1 MSDNVHQNKDLKV
14 GTTAGA
20 FPKQEDDAKTL
31 VLGELS
37 SEEWSPGVDDP
48 PLNED
53 SQVPDTSGVD
63 VDDSQVLQNSQP
75 VFSPKE
81 EFPDSQPVEG
91 VEENKEDP
99 SPESPNIHDDKS
111 VEDEGKDES
120 AEGEEEEHAT
130 DDEVTGFLTM
140 DDNGNLLQ
148 HGHVSDYSYQLMH
161 FIQDIMANAASN
173 TAASS
178 TPTPP
183 VQAPNPGSREER
195 RRARNARLRKLRA
208 KSGK

>member
-14 GTTAGA
+14 GATAGA

-75 VFSPKE
+75 VFSPTE
-81 EFPDSQPVEG
+81 EFPDSQPVER

-148 HGHVSDYSYQLMH
+148 HGHVSDYSTSSCTSSRTSWLMRLV
-161 FIQDIMANAASN
+161 IL
-173 TAASS
+173 
-178 TPTPP
+178 
-183 VQAPNPGSREER
+183 R
-195 RRARNARLRKLRA
+195 RRAPLLLQFRLQTRVPV
-208 KSGK
+208 KSVVGRVTLACAS

>member
-1 MSDNVHQNKDLKV
+1 MMQS
-14 GTTAGA
+14 T
-20 FPKQEDDAKTL
+20 
-31 VLGELS
+31 
-37 SEEWSPGVDDP
+37 
-48 PLNED
+48 
-53 SQVPDTSGVD
+53 
-63 VDDSQVLQNSQP
+63 
-75 VFSPKE
+75 
-81 EFPDSQPVEG
+81 
-91 VEENKEDP
+91 ENKEDP